1 MRKFNRILWGI
12 VLIALGTVFALNE
25 LEIVSIN
32 IFFDGWWTLFIIV
45 PSVIGLFTERDK
57 TGNIVSLLIG
67 VGLLLA
73 ARDVFSFGMLWKL
86 CIPAIVVI
94 IGFRLILGAFFKK
107 SEREP
112 DPGSYTKG
120 CKVHFVAFSGTDAD
134 YSGEAFDGCTLT
146 AVFGG
151 IDCYLQNA
159 IIDRDVTIT
168 ASAIFGGVDIILPQ
182 NVNVEVSSASFFGGV
197 DNTRRGISIEGA
209 PTVYVKA
216 SGVFGGVDIK

>member
-12 VLIALGTVFALNE
+12 VLIALGVVFALNA
-25 LEIVSIN
+25 LDIADIDV
-32 IFFDGWWTLFIIV
+32 FFKGWWTLFLII
-45 PSVIGLFTERDK
+45 PSLIGLVTERDK
-57 TGNIVSLLIG
+57 TGNIVTLLIG

-73 ARDVFSFGMLWKL
+73 ARDIISFSMLWRL
-86 CIPAIVVI
+86 CIPVIIVI
-94 IGFRLILGAFFKK
+94 IGIRLILGAFFKK

-159 IIDRDVTIT
+159 IIDHDVTIT

>member
-1 MRKFNRILWGI
+1 MKKFNKVLWGI
-12 VLIALGTVFALNE
+12 VLIALGVVFALNA
-25 LEIVSIN
+25 LDIADIDV
-32 IFFDGWWTLFIIV
+32 FFKGWWTLFLII
-45 PSVIGLFTERDK
+45 PSLIGLVTERDK
-57 TGNIVSLLIG
+57 TGNIVTLLIG

-73 ARDVFSFGMLWKL
+73 TRDIISFSMLWRL
-86 CIPAIVVI
+86 CIPVIIVI
-94 IGFRLILGAFFKK
+94 IGIRLILGAFFKK

-112 DPGSYTKG
+112 DPDSYTKG
-120 CKVHFVAFSGTDAD
+120 GKAHFVAFSGTDAD

-151 IDCYLQNA
+151 IDCHLQNA
-159 IIDRDVTIT
+159 IIDHDVTIT

-197 DNTRRGISIEGA
+197 DNKRRDISIEGA

-216 SGVFGGVDIK
+216 SGVFGGVDVK